1 MENKPGYHDRE
12 LAKSRTLAD
21 WAIRHP
27 IGTMMLVSVIVVL
40 GGYYFSNLKVD
51 LLPKIIYPQI
61 RVNVSNRGVD
71 PLVMEETITRLLESR
86 LATTEDVTMVESS
99 TSEGRANVTL
109 SFDYGKDIDLAL
121 RDASTKLDQARSGMP
136 READPPTIWKADPSQ
151 APIFELGVSA
161 SSLDLVQLRRWAQED
176 LSNYFMTVPGVA
188 SVDVAGGLEREI
200 QVIIDQKRLQG
211 FGLSV
216 SQVLNAIRDAN
227 LDQTG
232 GRVTAGRRE
241 YLSRTQGKFSEV
253 EQIREVPITVRTGS
267 GLQRVKI
274 SDIARVED
282 SHREQRIFVHLNDV
296 PSIKV
301 SVQKQ
306 PNANTVDVN
315 DGLKEKIAFLNENSI
330 IPPGVS
336 LRIVND
342 QSYYINNSISS
353 VTSSALIGGLL
364 AMVVVGFFLGSWR
377 RTLIIGTSVPIA
389 ILATFV
395 MMGMGDLTLNII
407 SLGGL
412 ALGIGMLLDNSI
424 VMLENISRHQRE
436 HPDPVEAARFGSNEV
451 ISAVVASTT
460 TNLASVLPFLLISG
474 LAALFFK
481 ELILTISFAIVGSL
495 IVALTLV
502 PMLSALLFRYEESHT
517 RKLPRYFLLT
527 QGWVLRLTQA
537 YERLLTWTF
546 RHKTIVVGGVIL
558 LFIGSLAL
566 YQQLGS
572 EFLPY
577 MDDGRITIR
586 IEMPPS
592 TSVNETNIVA
602 ERVKRI
608 VDEMPAKSTVF
619 ATVGGFIFGRGTAEF
634 ANRGGFDIQ
643 LIPLN
648 ERTISS
654 NDWIDEVRKRI
665 GKEQIPEARI
675 MVSKSQIRGIRTSSS
690 GSDVSVKVQGP
701 DLNMLVVL
709 ANDIMAR
716 VRTVDGISNVEK
728 SLEEAKPELRIQVDR
743 ERAAELGISIREIGE
758 TVRTAIDGTIASKFT
773 FGDREYDI
781 RVLLDRSEVKSL
793 KDVEN
798 LIVYPN
804 AGPPTILRS
813 VAQVREGLG
822 PVTINRE
829 NQNRIVDVRGEVT
842 STTRTVGEVMAD
854 IHGRLDQLELPEG
867 YSVMYG
873 GQEETIRENN
883 RVLITIILLA
893 IFLVYV
899 VMGIQYE
906 SLLNPFVILT
916 TIPFA
921 LIGVVLSL
929 FMTNIPVGATVMLGV
944 ILLAGIVVNN
954 SIVLVEF
961 IEISRREGMSK
972 EGAALKAGPLRL
984 RPILMTTLTTVV
996 GMLPLALGI
1005 GEGSEILQPLAVSTI
1020 GGLVGA
1026 MLISLFV
1033 IPNLYLLFHGA
1044 KDAVAARFGRARA
1057 GKLQKEPEVGPDRI
1071 EVIAK

>member
-1 MENKPGYHDRE
+1 MG
-12 LAKSRTLAD
+12 
-21 WAIRHP
+21 
-27 IGTMMLVSVIVVL
+27 GFLV
-40 GGYYFSNLKVD
+40 
-51 LLPKIIYPQI
+51 
-61 RVNVSNRGVD
+61 
-71 PLVMEETITRLLESR
+71 
-86 LATTEDVTMVESS
+86 
-99 TSEGRANVTL
+99 
-109 SFDYGKDIDLAL
+109 
-121 RDASTKLDQARSGMP
+121 
-136 READPPTIWKADPSQ
+136 
-151 APIFELGVSA
+151 
-161 SSLDLVQLRRWAQED
+161 
-176 LSNYFMTVPGVA
+176 
-188 SVDVAGGLEREI
+188 
-200 QVIIDQKRLQG
+200 
-211 FGLSV
+211 
-216 SQVLNAIRDAN
+216 
-227 LDQTG
+227 
-232 GRVTAGRRE
+232 
-241 YLSRTQGKFSEV
+241 
-253 EQIREVPITVRTGS
+253 GS
-267 GLQRVKI
+267 G
-274 SDIARVED
+274 
-282 SHREQRIFVHLNDV
+282 
-296 PSIKV
+296 
-301 SVQKQ
+301 
-306 PNANTVDVN
+306 T
-315 DGLKEKIAFLNENSI
+315 
-330 IPPGVS
+330 
-336 LRIVND
+336 
-342 QSYYINNSISS
+342 
-353 VTSSALIGGLL
+353 
-364 AMVVVGFFLGSWR
+364 
-377 RTLIIGTSVPIA
+377 
-389 ILATFV
+389 
-395 MMGMGDLTLNII
+395 
-407 SLGGL
+407 
-412 ALGIGMLLDNSI
+412 
-424 VMLENISRHQRE
+424 
-436 HPDPVEAARFGSNEV
+436 
-451 ISAVVASTT
+451 
-460 TNLASVLPFLLISG
+460 
-474 LAALFFK
+474 AAL
-481 ELILTISFAIVGSL
+481 A
-495 IVALTLV
+495 
-502 PMLSALLFRYEESHT
+502 H
-517 RKLPRYFLLT
+517 
-527 QGWVLRLTQA
+527 
-537 YERLLTWTF
+537 
-546 RHKTIVVGGVIL
+546 
-558 LFIGSLAL
+558 
-566 YQQLGS
+566 
-572 EFLPY
+572 
-577 MDDGRITIR
+577 
-586 IEMPPS
+586 
-592 TSVNETNIVA
+592 
-602 ERVKRI
+602 
-608 VDEMPAKSTVF
+608 
-619 ATVGGFIFGRGTAEF
+619 
-634 ANRGGFDIQ
+634 RGGFDIQ
-643 LIPLN
+643 LNPLN
-648 ERTISS
+648 QRTISS

-854 IHGRLDQLELPEG
+854 IHGRLDRLELPQG
-867 YSVMYG
+867 YSIIYG

-961 IEISRREGMSK
+961 IVISRREGMSK